1 MSKYPNHTYDLN
13 DPELVSIVDDLPLWS
28 APFGMTLLDMVGYR
42 PGMNVLDIGCG
53 LGFPMIELAQRLG
66 TSSAVYGI
74 DPSESFL
81 ERVKLKIKK
90 LGLANVTV
98 VKGKAE
104 KLQFDDAF
112 FDLIVSNNGLNNVN
126 DIEAVLAECRRVCRN
141 GSQMVVTMNLPDT
154 MKEFYDIY
162 QVVLE
167 ELGKTAEIG
176 KIDEHI
182 YSKRKPLRETEDQL
196 TGAGFTISSIRKDA
210 FSMRFT
216 DGTAM
221 LNHFLIKLAF
231 LRPWIEILNENDV
244 PAVFAMIEQR
254 LNALS
259 RKHGGLVLTIPYVC
273 IDCTRR

>member
-28 APFGMTLLDMVGYR
+28 APFGMTLLDMVRYR

-66 TSSAVYGI
+66 ASSAVYGI

-112 FDLIVSNNGLNNVN
+112 FDLIVSNNGLNNVD

-196 TGAGFTISSIRKDA
+196 TGAGFTISSIRK
-210 FSMRFT
+210 
-216 DGTAM
+216 
-221 LNHFLIKLAF
+221 
-231 LRPWIEILNENDV
+231 E
-244 PAVFAMIEQR
+244 
-254 LNALS
+254 
-259 RKHGGLVLTIPYVC
+259 
-273 IDCTRR
+273 TRRFGKRFCTSCERGKCHRPVRRIPMTPRTIRWRTTSKGHSTPRQPQDPTQVDLRSIASAASSMQTPSAT